1 MAEEQTA
8 PEAPADGADTKKGG
22 KLLMIGGLVGGLVLG
37 APVGLFVLGP
47 RLAPSPVHAAP
58 ATDAG
63 RKEGGAK
70 DGEGK
75 KGEATPVYQIDN
87 LVLNP
92 AGSGGTRFL
101 LMSVAL
107 EVKDA
112 GAAEILKGRDA
123 ELRDA
128 ILRLFGTM
136 TVEQISDAW
145 SHDALR
151 AQLVTALNQIVAP
164 GTVRRAY
171 FPQFVIQ

>member
-1 MAEEQTA
+1 MAEEQTTA
-8 PEAPADGADTKKGG
+8 EESAEGGEAKKGG
-22 KLLMIGGLVGGLVLG
+22 KLLMVGGLVGGLALG
-37 APVGLFVLGP
+37 SVAGLFVLGP
-47 RLAPSPVHAAP
+47 RLAPSPAHAATAKP
-58 ATDAG
+58 AEK
-63 RKEGGAK
+63 KEGEGK

-75 KGEATPVYQIDN
+75 KGEAAPVYQIDN

-112 GAAEILKGRDA
+112 AAAESLKGRDA

-128 ILRLFGTM
+128 ILRLIGTM

-151 AQLVTALNQIVAP
+151 SQLVTAVNQIVGA